1 MNATAA
7 PIGTSPALRRR
18 LYVTRSLR
26 IAATM
31 VAGLAWATASFVVDL
46 PWIRDLGD
54 TITFPLALAVVLGI
68 AIIPGYLNVQLLTS
82 VLLDRPKRLPH
93 DPPDAPAVT
102 VLVAA
107 YNEADEIERTL
118 DALTAQDYPGSFSVV
133 VVDDGSTDA
142 TRAIVRAYAQR
153 DPRVSLREADHGG
166 KSAALNHGL
175 AGAQTPLIATVDADT
190 LLVSSALRRAVT
202 RLQIDGMVACAGSVL
217 ARNSR
222 QNLLARM
229 QEWDYQLGI
238 TAVKR
243 QQALLGGTLVAQG
256 AFSVYRTDEVRAV
269 GGWPDMIGED
279 IVVTWALLERGGVV
293 GFEPTAIA
301 FTTVPTE
308 LRRFAV
314 QRQRWARG
322 MIEGLRT
329 HGSELLRR
337 RAYWVH
343 GVAAD
348 AVFPALDL
356 AYSLAVPAGIV
367 LACFGNFAI
376 VGPLTLLV
384 LPLNLLM
391 SAILLHRERAVFDEV
406 GIRFRRNR
414 LGFLAYFLGYQLVM
428 SPISCSGYLKEL
440 VGARRVW

>member
-1 MNATAA
+1 MTTATA
-7 PIGTSPALRRR
+7 PIATTAVRRR
-18 LYVTRSLR
+18 AYVTRRLR
-26 IAATM
+26 IAATIL
-31 VAGLAWATASFVVDL
+31 AGTAWATVSFLIDL
-46 PWIRDLGD
+46 PWIGDLGHM
-54 TITFPLALAVVLGI
+54 ITFPLALVLVLGI
-68 AIIPGYLNVQLLTS
+68 AIIPGYLNLQLLAS
-82 VLLDRPKRLPH
+82 VLLDRPKPLPR
-93 DPPDAPAVT
+93 DLPDAPGVT
-102 VLVAA
+102 ILVAA
-107 YNEADEIERTL
+107 YNESDDIERTL
-118 DALTAQDYPGSFSVV
+118 DALTAQDYPAGYAVV
-133 VVDDGSTDA
+133 VIDDGSTDT
-142 TRAIVRAYAQR
+142 TRDIVGAYASR
-153 DPRVSLREADHGG
+153 DPRVSLLCSDHGG

-175 AGAQTPLIATVDADT
+175 ATARSPLIATVDADT
-190 LLVSSALRRAVT
+190 LLVPSALRRAVT

-301 FTTVPTE
+301 FTTVPSDFP
-308 LRRFAV
+308 RFAI

-329 HGSELLRR
+329 HGRELLRR

-343 GVAAD
+343 GVVAD
-348 AVFPALDL
+348 AIFPILDL
-356 AYSLAVPAGIV
+356 SYSIAVPAGIV

-391 SAILLHRERAVFDEV
+391 SAALLHRERAVFSEV
-406 GIRFRRNR
+406 GIHFRRNR
-414 LGFLAYFLGYQLVM
+414 LGFLVYFLGYQLIM
-428 SPISCSGYLKEL
+428 SPISCSGYVKEL
-440 VGARRVW
+440 ARARRVW

>member
-1 MNATAA
+1 MTTATA
-7 PIGTSPALRRR
+7 PIATTARRR
-18 LYVTRSLR
+18 RAYVTRRLR
-26 IAATM
+26 IAATIL
-31 VAGLAWATASFVVDL
+31 AGTAWAIASFVIDL
-46 PWIRDLGD
+46 PWIRDLGHMV
-54 TITFPLALAVVLGI
+54 TYPLALVVVLGI
-68 AIIPGYLNVQLLTS
+68 AIIPGYLNLQLLTS
-82 VLLDRPKRLPH
+82 VLLDRPKPLPR
-93 DPPDAPAVT
+93 DLPDAPGVT

-107 YNEADEIERTL
+107 YNEADEIEQTL
-118 DALTAQDYPGSFSVV
+118 DALTAQDYPGEYAVIV
-133 VVDDGSTDA
+133 IDDGSTDT
-142 TRAIVRAYAQR
+142 TRDIVRAYARR
-153 DPRVSLREADHGG
+153 DPRVSLLCADHGG

-175 AGAQTPLIATVDADT
+175 AAARSRLIATVDADT

-217 ARNSR
+217 ARNGR

-256 AFSVYRTDEVRAV
+256 AFSVYRADEVRAV

-301 FTTVPTE
+301 FTTVPSD
-308 LRRFAV
+308 LRRFAI

-329 HGSELLRR
+329 HGGELLRR

-343 GVAAD
+343 GVVAD
-348 AVFPALDL
+348 AIFPILDL
-356 AYSLAVPAGIV
+356 SYSIAVPAGIV

-391 SAILLHRERAVFDEV
+391 SAALLHRERAVFREV

-414 LGFLAYFLGYQLVM
+414 LGFLVYFLGYQLIM
-428 SPISCSGYLKEL
+428 SPISCSGYVKEL
-440 VGARRVW
+440 AGARRVW

>member
-1 MNATAA
+1 MLV
-7 PIGTSPALRRR
+7 G
-18 LYVTRSLR
+18 V
-26 IAATM
+26 
-31 VAGLAWATASFVVDL
+31 AWATASFVIDL
-46 PWIRDLGD
+46 PWIRDLGH
-54 TITFPLALAVVLGI
+54 TITFPLALVVVLGI

-82 VLLDRPKRLPH
+82 VLLDRPKRLPL
-93 DPPDAPAVT
+93 DLPAAPEVT
-102 VLVAA
+102 ILVAA
-107 YNEADEIERTL
+107 YNEADEIELTL
-118 DALTAQDYPGSFSVV
+118 DALTAHDYPGRYAITVI
-133 VVDDGSTDA
+133 DDGSTDA
-142 TRAIVRAYAQR
+142 TRDIVRAYSKR
-153 DPRVSLREADHGG
+153 DPRVSLLEADHGG

-175 AGAQTPLIATVDADT
+175 SAATTPLIATVDADT
-190 LLVSSALRRAVT
+190 LLVRSALRRAVT

-222 QNLLARM
+222 QNLLARV

-301 FTTVPTE
+301 FTTVPADW
-308 LRRFAV
+308 RRFAI

-329 HGSELLRR
+329 HGSELVRR

-343 GVAAD
+343 GVVAD

-356 AYSLAVPAGIV
+356 SYSLAVPTGIL

-391 SAILLHRERAVFDEV
+391 SAALLHRERAVFREV
-406 GIRFRRNR
+406 GIRVRRNR

-428 SPISCSGYLKEL
+428 SPISCSGYIKEL